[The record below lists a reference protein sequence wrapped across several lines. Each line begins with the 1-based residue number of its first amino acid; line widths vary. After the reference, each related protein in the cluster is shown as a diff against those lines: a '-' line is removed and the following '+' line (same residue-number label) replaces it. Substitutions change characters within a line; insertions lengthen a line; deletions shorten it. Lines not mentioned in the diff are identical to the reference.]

1 MKSHRPGTVTR
12 TRRHRIRNFLG
23 EWLIGTLVLAV
34 TVAILPGITVY
45 SLAAVPFVVLWL
57 SIFGA
62 LLRPVMI
69 RLAGLLGWVG
79 SALLALFANAFL
91 MYLALEWVD
100 GIEDDGFG
108 WVFVASWV
116 YAAILAAVE
125 WLLLADTDDAFLAW
139 VIRMAKR
146 RRKDVATTEVPG
158 VIVVQVDGLP
168 APVLEWG
175 VKSGNFPTLSRWVRD
190 GGHSWSEWRAS
201 VPSTTPVS
209 QAGILHG
216 CNHDMPAFRWY
227 EKDLGRLVVS
237 NHPPDAALIE
247 SRISD
252 GHGLLADNGVSIS
265 NLFSGDAETSLLTMS
280 GLRRGPSG
288 MGPSQSFAAFV
299 THPFGFVRAFMMTLG
314 EMVKELYQARRQ
326 KRLGIEPRVHRGG
339 SYVALRGVTNVL
351 LRDLNT
357 ALVVESMMRGVNVVY
372 VDYVDYDEIAHH
384 AGVVRAESLRAL
396 EGIDHV
402 LGMLETAAAEAPR
415 PYRFVVVSDHG
426 QSQGATFSQ
435 RAGRPLQDLV
445 RDLMTDGGSIVS
457 ATGAVEDWGPLNTFL
472 SQLAQQGTI
481 TGDLTRFAT
490 RRRTQDEA
498 VSLGPGGAETE
509 AAGAGKAGERPDL
522 VVVGSGNLGGI
533 WFPREPGRLRLER
546 IGELYPGL
554 VAGLVKHPAIGFVVV
569 DTESQ
574 GPVAINEGGVHR
586 LRDGTVDG
594 VDPLAPFGPR
604 APGEFA
610 RVASFPNAPDIYVNS
625 MYDPVLD
632 EVAAFE
638 ELVGCHGGVGGWQTR
653 AVLVHPSD
661 WPLAEDLLDHGELV
675 GAVAVHR
682 QLVRWLEALGH
693 RSGLTPRSVEAPAS
707 PGLAPPASPGMT
719 EGHPG
724 SNRSL

>member
-1 MKSHRPGTVTR
+1 MKAHRPGTVSR
-12 TRRHRIRNFLG
+12 AKRHRVRNFLG
-23 EWLIGTLVLAV
+23 EWLIGTLVLAL
-34 TVAILPGITVY
+34 TVNLSPGITVY
-45 SLAAVPFVVLWL
+45 SPVAVPFVVLWL

-69 RLAGLLGWVG
+69 RLALLLGWVG

-91 MYLALEWVD
+91 MYIALEWVD

-125 WLLLADTDDAFLAW
+125 WLLLADTDDAFLTW

-146 RRKDVATTEVPG
+146 RRKGVGTTEVPG

-168 APVLEWG
+168 SPVLEWG
-175 VKSGNFPTLSRWVRD
+175 VKSGNFPTLARWVRD
-190 GGHSWSEWRAS
+190 GGHSWTEWRAS

-216 CNHDMPAFRWY
+216 CNDDMPAFRWY

-247 SRISD
+247 SRISN
-252 GHGLLADNGVSIS
+252 GQGLLADKGVSIS

-357 ALVVESMMRGVNVVY
+357 ALVVDSMMRGVNVVY

-402 LGMLETAAAEAPR
+402 LGMLETAAVEAPR

-426 QSQGATFSQ
+426 QSQGATFAQ
-435 RAGRPLQDLV
+435 RAGMPLQDLV
-445 RDLMTDGGSIVS
+445 RGLMAEGRSVVS
-457 ATGAVEDWGPLNTFL
+457 ATGAIEDWGPLNTFL
-472 SQLAQQGTI
+472 SQLAQQGTL
-481 TGDLTRFAT
+481 TGDLTRLVT
-490 RRRTQDEA
+490 RRRIQDDA
-498 VSLGPGGAETE
+498 VALGPGVSETE
-509 AAGAGKAGERPDL
+509 AAGADERPDL

-546 IGELYPGL
+546 IAELYPGL
-554 VAGLVKHPAIGFVVV
+554 VAGLITHPAIGFVVV
-569 DTESQ
+569 DTEAQ

-604 APGEFA
+604 AAGEFA
-610 RVASFPNAPDIYVNS
+610 RVSSFRNAPDIYVNS

-661 WPLAEDLLDHGELV
+661 WPLAEDLLDSGELV
-675 GAVAVHR
+675 GAVAVHH

-693 RSGLTPRSVEAPAS
+693 RAGPVPGTADAPAS
-707 PGLAPPASPGMT
+707 PGVDAPASRHVT

-724 SNRSL
+724 SIRSL